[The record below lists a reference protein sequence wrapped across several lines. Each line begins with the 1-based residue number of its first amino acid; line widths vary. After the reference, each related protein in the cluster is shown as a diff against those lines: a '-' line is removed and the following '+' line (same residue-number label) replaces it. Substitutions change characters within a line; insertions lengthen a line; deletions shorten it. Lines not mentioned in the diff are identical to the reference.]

1 LRKVLLF
8 ILVLFLSVALN
19 AQVTPKTIAYD
30 TVVTK
35 TVNSKSFYVRNP
47 TNKTIQITNVRTLTG
62 RFYFTLSPFNIN
74 PNDSVLVTV
83 YFNSPHNITHKD
95 FLIFEDKGLNC
106 SIINYGLATAKFP
119 ETFYLPTQGLW
130 DEALKTAIKTYTT
143 TGYVSLGY
151 NTARDYMF
159 ATIDKYLTNDT
170 IECVYSGTKIRAVNR
185 DSAQAQG
192 FNTEHTYPQS
202 FFSESEPM
210 KSDIYHLY
218 PTLDAPN
225 SCRSNYTF
233 NKVFTITSP
242 SCNVGGSKLG
252 NDSTNVLVYEPRDK
266 HKGNVARS
274 LFYFCVKYGTIV
286 NPGGF
291 MNAKQ
296 ENRLRVWNY
305 FDTVDANE
313 RLRNTRIAA
322 YEHVRNPFIDHP
334 ELIDRIMST
343 FSVANRTPVGKI
355 SASPF
360 NVVFDTLRA
369 NDTSSYYLA
378 IMNYGTANLNVTN
391 ATSNISQFTVESIA
405 SPVGAGQLGYIKIKF
420 RPTAINT
427 TYNGVLTIQNSD
439 STITVNLKGFS
450 NNFIGIRNI
459 SNEIP
464 TETKLYQNYPNPFNP
479 ATIIKFQIKD
489 SRFVSLKVYDIQGK
503 EFATLVNEKLNA
515 GVYEVPFSINQFSG
529 NQISSGMYFY
539 KLEAGNFSQTNKFI
553 ILK

>member
-8 ILVLFLSVALN
+8 IFVFLLSVALN

-30 TVVTK
+30 TVITK

-83 YFNSPHNITHKD
+83 YFNSPQNITHKD

-106 SIINYGLATAKFP
+106 SIIYYGLATAKFP

-143 TGYVSLGY
+143 TGYVTLGY

-185 DSAQAQG
+185 DSAQSHG

-202 FFSESEPM
+202 FFSENDPM
-210 KSDIYHLY
+210 KSDIFHLY

-225 SCRSNYTF
+225 NCRSNYAF

-242 SCNVGGSKLG
+242 SCNTNGSKLG
-252 NDSTNVLVYEPRDK
+252 NDSTNELVYEPRDK

-286 NPGGF
+286 SPGGF

-334 ELIDRIMST
+334 ELVDRIMST

-369 NDTSSYYLA
+369 NDTSSYYLGV
-378 IMNYGTANLNVTN
+378 MNYGTANLNVTS

-405 SPVGAGQLGYIKIKF
+405 TPIASGQMGYIRVKF

-459 SNEIP
+459 SNEVP

-479 ATIIKFQIKD
+479 STNIKYQITNN
-489 SRFVSLKVYDIQGK
+489 SYVILKVYDMLGK
-503 EFATLVNEKLNA
+503 EVTTLVNENQSP
-515 GVYEVPFSINQFSG
+515 GTYEVIFDGNTLASG
-529 NQISSGMYFY
+529 IYFY
-539 KLEAGNFSQTNKFI
+539 KLEAGDFSQTNKLI